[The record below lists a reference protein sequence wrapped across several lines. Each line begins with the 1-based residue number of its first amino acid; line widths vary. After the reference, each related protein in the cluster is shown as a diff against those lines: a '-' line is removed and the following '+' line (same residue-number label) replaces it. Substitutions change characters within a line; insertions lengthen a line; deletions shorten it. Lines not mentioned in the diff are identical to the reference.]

1 MARTRIGLSGWTYDE
16 WQGGFYPD
24 DLPKRRR
31 LEHAARAFP
40 TLEINSTFYG
50 LATPERYRHWRE
62 ATPPGFRF
70 AVKASRYMT
79 HNLRLR
85 HVEQA
90 LANFLASGPLVLG
103 DRLGPI
109 LWQLP
114 ETARL
119 DPETLSSFLAALPRT
134 TTEAAALAARHDGRV
149 THAVVTPD
157 RHRRLRHVLEPR
169 HESFFTVD
177 AARLLRRH
185 GVALAFSDGD
195 WPYTEEIT
203 AGFVYVRLH
212 GPGPTYASAYGR
224 DRLSGWA
231 TRIAAWHDGGEPAD
245 AHRCTE
251 LAPPRRTQ
259 RDVYVYFDND
269 VGGHAPRDASALRE
283 LLGA

>member
-1 MARTRIGLSGWTYDE
+1 MARIRIGLSGWAYDE
-16 WQGGFYPD
+16 WRGSFYPD
-24 DLPKRRR
+24 GLPKRRW
-31 LEHAARAFP
+31 LEHAAREFP

-50 LATPERYRHWRE
+50 LATPDRYERWRA

-70 AVKASRYMT
+70 AVKASRYLT

-85 HVEQA
+85 HTEQA
-90 LANFLASGPLVLG
+90 LANFLASGLLVLG

-114 ETARL
+114 ETARF
-119 DPETLSSFLAALPRT
+119 DAETLSSFLAALPRT
-134 TTEAAALAARHDGRV
+134 TTEAAALAAHHDERV
-149 THAVVTPD
+149 SDAAVDPG

-169 HESFFTVD
+169 HESFFTVE

-212 GPGPTYASAYGR
+212 GPGPTYASAYGPE
-224 DRLSGWA
+224 RLPGWA
-231 TRIAAWHDGGEPAD
+231 ARIAAWHDGGEPA
-245 AHRCTE
+245 APHRFTN
-251 LAPPRRTQ
+251 LAPPRRTR

-269 VGGHAPRDASALRE
+269 VGGHAPRDARALRE
-283 LLGA
+283 LLAV